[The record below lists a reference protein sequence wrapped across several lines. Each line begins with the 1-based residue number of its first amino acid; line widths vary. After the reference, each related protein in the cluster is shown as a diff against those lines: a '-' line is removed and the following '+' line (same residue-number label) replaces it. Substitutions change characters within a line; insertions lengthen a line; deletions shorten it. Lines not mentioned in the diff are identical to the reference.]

1 MTEDGPFLCSWGC
14 MGWRDCLP
22 WGRRTWGD
30 AGGASP
36 VHLNAKPEEYV
47 KVWHCTPVELTGW
60 FFLSLSSLI
69 LETPQTFITSPPT
82 VSWDLQEDSAVEN
95 DVDWLRAI
103 ALCISVLY
111 ILLPLLLHFSFS
123 ILWNHLPLNSL
134 EISAQEFYLFPDSLP
149 HPTAAEWVAVCGV

>member
-1 MTEDGPFLCSWGC
+1 

-22 WGRRTWGD
+22 WGRRTWGG

-36 VHLNAKPEEYV
+36 LHLNAKTKEYV
-47 KVWHCTPVELTGW
+47 KVWQCTPVELTGW

-69 LETPQTFITSPPT
+69 LETTQTFITCLPT
-82 VSWDLQEDSAVEN
+82 VFWDLQEDSGFGN
-95 DVDWLRAI
+95 DVDWSWAI

-123 ILWNHLPLNSL
+123 ILWNHLLNSL
-134 EISAQEFYLFPDSLP
+134 ESSTQEFYLFPDSLP
-149 HPTAAEWVAVCGV
+149 ASHCSRVAVCGV